1 MTTATSI
8 QLDGRL
14 LTPGDAG
21 YDAARAIWNAM
32 IDRRPRMI
40 VQAASVADVV
50 TAVRLA
56 RALDLEI
63 GVRCGGHN
71 VAGFAVPEDGLM
83 IDLTRLAGVRVDPVR
98 RRAWVQGGALL
109 GALDRASQPYGL
121 ATTAGNVSHTGVGG
135 LTLGGGMGW
144 LARQYGLACDNV
156 VSYTVVTA
164 DGDVVTASRTENP
177 DLYWGLRGGGGNF
190 GIVTEF
196 EFRLHRTGT
205 RTLVAELDFRAEDAV
220 PVLEGWRDLSAAAP
234 RRATF
239 TADVRSTSS
248 GPIATVG
255 FVWVGDPGQ
264 GRRLLP
270 AMRALG
276 RPVAARVTTPSYLE
290 LQQRDDT
297 TGGHAYRRYSAGRY
311 LRRFPTSAIEAFLL
325 RGATDLRSG
334 THLPGVGLQAHGG
347 AIADVADAEAA
358 FSHRGTMFE
367 FGAGSRWTDAAED
380 HAWMAAARN
389 AGAALDPYAGGVYVN
404 SLTAEDG
411 RRGVGRAYPAAKL
424 TRLAALKAAWDPQ
437 NVFHLNQNIKPA
449 APAARGPATTGS
461 KPRASTRCATASTS
475 SGSSPAIAM
484 ALRPGVPA
492 GRDSSSRSW

>member
-1 MTTATSI
+1 MTTTTAPH
-8 QLDGRL
+8 LDGRL

-21 YDAARAIWNAM
+21 YDTARSIWNAM

-40 VQAASVADVV
+40 VSAASVADVV
-50 TAVRLA
+50 AAVRLA
-56 RALDLEI
+56 RELDLEI

-83 IDLTRLAGVRVDPVR
+83 IDLTPLNGVRVDPVR

-109 GALDRASQPYGL
+109 GALDRATQPYGL

-144 LARQYGLACDNV
+144 LARRYGLACDNV
-156 VSYTVVTA
+156 VSYTMVTA
-164 DGDVVTASRTENP
+164 EGEVVTASRTENP

-196 EFRLHRTGT
+196 EFQLHRTGT
-205 RTLVAELDFRAEDAV
+205 RTLVAQFDFRAEDAV
-220 PVLEGWRDLSAAAP
+220 PVLEGWRDLSAVAP
-234 RRATF
+234 RQATF
-239 TADVRSTSS
+239 TADVGDTTG

-255 FVWVGDPGQ
+255 FVWVGDPVR

-276 RPVAARVTTPSYLE
+276 RPVAERVTTPSYLE
-290 LQQRDDT
+290 LQRRDDSS
-297 TGGHAYRRYSAGRY
+297 GGHTYRRYSSAHY
-311 LRRFPTSAIEAFLL
+311 LNRFPTSAIEAFLL
-325 RGATDLRSG
+325 RGATDLSSG

-347 AIADVADAEAA
+347 AIADVAESDAA

-380 HAWMAAARN
+380 AARMAAARA

-404 SLTAEDG
+404 SLTADDG
-411 RRGVGRAYPAAKL
+411 QRGIRRAYPAAKL
-424 TRLAALKAAWDPQ
+424 ARLSALKTTWDRQ
-437 NVFHLNQNIKPA
+437 NIFHLNQNIKPA
-449 APAARGPATTGS
+449 
-461 KPRASTRCATASTS
+461 TS
-475 SGSSPAIAM
+475 
-484 ALRPGVPA
+484 L
-492 GRDSSSRSW
+492 